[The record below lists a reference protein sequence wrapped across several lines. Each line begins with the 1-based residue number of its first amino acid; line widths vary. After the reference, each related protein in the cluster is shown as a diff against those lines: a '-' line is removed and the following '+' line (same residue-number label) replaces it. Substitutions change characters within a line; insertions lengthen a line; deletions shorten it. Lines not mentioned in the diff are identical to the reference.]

1 MEFGGA
7 GAARRGVGRRGFVN
21 LTFAAESED
30 AALDSQ
36 EIIALESLE
45 LEEVVAPESQE
56 PEEVVTPDLEME
68 VLPDSQME
76 AVPDSIA
83 VDSEL
88 VPDSVIAHDCVE
100 MVLDSVIAHDSVEM
114 VPDSLPPGAFVCSRC
129 GLVHE
134 DRQAWN
140 RAHSRFRPCSRC
152 QWRSRLLQKRL
163 GPIKS

>member
-1 MEFGGA
+1 VRESDI
-7 GAARRGVGRRGFVN
+7 RRGVNV
-21 LTFAAESED
+21 
-30 AALDSQ
+30 ALDSQ

-45 LEEVVAPESQE
+45 PEEIMAPELPEPEEVVAPESQE

-83 VDSEL
+83 VDSEM
-88 VPDSVIAHDCVE
+88 VPDSVIAQ
-100 MVLDSVIAHDSVEM
+100 DSVEM
-114 VPDSLPPGAFVCSRC
+114 VPDSLPLGAFVCGRC

-140 RAHSRFRPCSRC
+140 RAHSRF
-152 QWRSRLLQKRL
+152 
-163 GPIKS
+163 